1 MLLVVG
7 CVGALVILGACVVL
21 HFVVRLYFHVAD
33 WFVLRRYR
41 NHWRRINLPSATVS
55 GPWRR
60 RR

>member
-1 MLLVVG
+1 MLVVG
-7 CVGALVILGACVVL
+7 LVGSLGILGASVVM
-21 HFVVRLYFHVAD
+21 VVAVRLYFFVGD
-33 WFVLRRYR
+33 WLVLRRYR